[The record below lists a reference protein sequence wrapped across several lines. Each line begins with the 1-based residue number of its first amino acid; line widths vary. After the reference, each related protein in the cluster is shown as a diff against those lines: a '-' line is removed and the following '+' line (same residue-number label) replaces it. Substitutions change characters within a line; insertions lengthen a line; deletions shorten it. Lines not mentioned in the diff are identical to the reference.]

1 MEATSG
7 VVGVDCGNVV
17 GRWLKTDVWA
27 FTGIP
32 YAAPPV
38 GDLRWQPPVG
48 LKAAGKCWKARP
60 PPLTECRSHT
70 RARARTHTRMPA
82 LSADVCVCLHA
93 HQLSEHRVSSKR
105 PNEGTHA
112 CKRSSTAGRNAHPHS
127 QTCAALLL
135 TTRCTRAHATPSSH
149 SHARTHSQRG
159 CDISAR
165 AHPRVCAFH
174 FAGLCAQHAD
184 VYAQRVACA
193 LVCFPLAFGQ
203 VRGLGVIGHEDCL
216 VLDLCVR
223 APSLKT
229 HAQTHV
235 RT

>member
-1 MEATSG
+1 MLHGSLNPHHASASHSPSQDSAFEKSMEATSG

-70 RARARTHTRMPA
+70 RARARTHTDACPFGG
-82 LSADVCVCLHA
+82 CVCLHS

-112 CKRSSTAGRNAHPHS
+112 CKRSSTAGRNAPPS
-127 QTCAALLL
+127 TLAKESCRQWS
-135 TTRCTRAHATPSSH
+135 TRSPTRSSRVRMSSCKLAQVESARGEGVRRGDDHDCTRRRLGGVQAL
-149 SHARTHSQRG
+149 
-159 CDISAR
+159 
-165 AHPRVCAFH
+165 PRH
-174 FAGLCAQHAD
+174 G
-184 VYAQRVACA
+184 
-193 LVCFPLAFGQ
+193 
-203 VRGLGVIGHEDCL
+203 
-216 VLDLCVR
+216 
-223 APSLKT
+223 
-229 HAQTHV
+229 
-235 RT
+235 